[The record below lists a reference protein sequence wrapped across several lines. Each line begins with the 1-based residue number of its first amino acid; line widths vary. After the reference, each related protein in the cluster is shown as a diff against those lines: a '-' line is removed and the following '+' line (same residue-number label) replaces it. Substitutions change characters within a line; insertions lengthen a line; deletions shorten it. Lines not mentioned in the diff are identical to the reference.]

1 MGGAGGVAGGA
12 GGAVFGG
19 AGGGGAVFGGAGGG
33 GGGAG
38 LLPSSPMISERR
50 RGWFP
55 LKESEMVRI
64 RLDRLPESVP
74 LQGQSHP

>member
-1 MGGAGGVAGGA
+1 MA
-12 GGAVFGG
+12 
-19 AGGGGAVFGGAGGG
+19 GGAVFGGAGGG